1 MRLLIE
7 HGSNLDLQSQVF
19 IFFFLILI
27 FILFCSFFNN
37 SFLLKD
43 GWTALHYAVRQGVEQ
58 IAKILVENGA
68 NLDLQ
73 TQVLIFFFLIL
84 IFISFCSF
92 LTTPF
97 C

>member
-1 MRLLIE
+1 MKILIE